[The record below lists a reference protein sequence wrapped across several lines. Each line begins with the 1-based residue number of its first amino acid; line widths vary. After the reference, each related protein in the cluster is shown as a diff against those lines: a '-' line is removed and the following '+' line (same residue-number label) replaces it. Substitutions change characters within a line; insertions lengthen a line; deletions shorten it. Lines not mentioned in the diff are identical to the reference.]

1 MSTSFTS
8 GALRAAKACQNH
20 IKSSSYAY
28 SPEEA
33 ATDIDRTLQIPE
45 IIDLMEQLVEEAKR
59 DLANSPNWTGNT
71 VRVSRTHIK
80 KLSNLVALLSNE

>member
-1 MSTSFTS
+1 MPTTFTT

-20 IKSSSYAY
+20 IKSSSYSY

-33 ATDIDRTLQIPE
+33 AIDIDQTLQIPE
-45 IIDLMEQLVEEAKR
+45 IIDLMQDLVEEAKR
-59 DLANSPNWTGNT
+59 DLASSPNWTGNT
-71 VRVSRTHIK
+71 VRVSRSHIK